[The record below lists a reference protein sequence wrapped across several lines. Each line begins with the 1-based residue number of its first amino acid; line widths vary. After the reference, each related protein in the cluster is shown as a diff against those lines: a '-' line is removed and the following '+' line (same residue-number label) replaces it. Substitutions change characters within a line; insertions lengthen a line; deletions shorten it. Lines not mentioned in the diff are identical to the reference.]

1 MKKMFELGC
10 EIKDCSCQTKIKIV
24 CVSTYF
30 DPKFN
35 LNKDITL
42 YKIYDAVDME
52 TQNHV
57 IKSHTYRI
65 TNDYGYIS
73 TYYKSYF
80 RLLSELRDE
89 RIDEILND

>member
-1 MKKMFELGC
+1 MKNIKYIIENTVWGQVWKKL
-10 EIKDCSCQTKIKIV
+10 EIGS
-24 CVSTYF
+24 
-30 DPKFN
+30 
-35 LNKDITL
+35 LNKINFKL
-42 YKIYDAVDME
+42 WQHME
-52 TQNHV
+52 TQTHV

-73 TYYKSYF
+73 TYYKLYF